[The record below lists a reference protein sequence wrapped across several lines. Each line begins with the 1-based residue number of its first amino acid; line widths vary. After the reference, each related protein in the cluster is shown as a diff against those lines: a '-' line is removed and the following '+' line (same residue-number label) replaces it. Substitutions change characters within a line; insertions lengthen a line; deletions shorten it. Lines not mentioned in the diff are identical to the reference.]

1 MCVRGCARAFVFYF
15 SLHGIMCANADQGG
29 VHVLIDP
36 YGHLLV
42 HADDGGELL
51 VPVCV

>member
-1 MCVRGCARAFVFYF
+1 MVFKSNGHCVRKWQ
-15 SLHGIMCANADQGG
+15 DQCG

-36 YGHLLV
+36 DGHLLV

-51 VPVCV
+51 VPVCACVCVCVCV